1 MRTKY
6 TFDFQNTT
14 HENQEVVIFF
24 QTPSTWSVVSELK
37 LGLDLQLIGQV
48 APRGAAKRVYEE
60 SLRRNIDPALIE
72 KVGLNSY
79 SLRVFP
85 IPGKT
90 VSQ

>member
-1 MRTKY
+1 
-6 TFDFQNTT
+6 
-14 HENQEVVIFF
+14 VVIFF

-60 SLRRNIDPALIE
+60 SLRRNIDPAIIE

-85 IPGKT
+85 IPSKT